1 MGSPLAAVD
10 TALSTIRSVRD
21 LARSFIAQE
30 NTPL

>member
-1 MGSPLAAVD
+1 LLAVD
-10 TALSTIRSVRD
+10 TALSTTRSVRD